1 MVKLVTHR
9 RANGLLVQ
17 RSRAP
22 HCLCGNVGSIPAQT
36 VEVDFVSKVGGG
48 RLHSDI
54 KQRKLRARNCKRVS
68 LIKHLVPHLI
78 R

>member
-22 HCLCGNVGSIPAQT
+22 HCLCGNAGSIPAQT
-36 VEVDFVSKVGGG
+36 VEVDFVSKQS
-48 RLHSDI
+48 RWMTSAFRHKAEKAKS
-54 KQRKLRARNCKRVS
+54 QKL
-68 LIKHLVPHLI
+68 
-78 R
+78 

>member
-36 VEVDFVSKVGGG
+36 VEVDFVGKVGGG

-54 KQRKLRARNCKRVS
+54 K
-68 LIKHLVPHLI
+68 
-78 R
+78 